1 MPTYKIRGIDVDFPF
16 DAYDCQLVYMEKVI
30 QALQERCNA
39 LLESPTGTGKTLC
52 LLCAT
57 LAWRK
62 SLGSFSTG
70 SAKPDSQ
77 SNSNV
82 NNFPTIVY
90 ASRTHSQLRQV
101 IQELKRSNYRPKMM
115 VLGSREQLCIHDEV
129 SLLRGRAQNNACHY
143 ACRKGAKS
151 RCKHYSLVA
160 DFVKNSPFLGD
171 DPVDIEDLISIG
183 RKSGPCPYYISRE
196 LHKAVDILFAP
207 YNYLI
212 DQSYRKSLS
221 LDWNNSILIFDEAH
235 NLESLC
241 ADAASFDLPSGLL
254 TACISEAK
262 SCIDLSVDRRDKSN
276 DTSRNPDNFAILRAL
291 LLKLEKRIAEI
302 PVESKEFGFTKPGPY
317 IYELFSELNI
327 THETASMLMGIIEE
341 ASVLLE
347 ESKELEAKGGI
358 CRLETMG
365 EILKL
370 IFREKEHA
378 HSNFYRLHVREVDA
392 YPSDGLKG
400 KALRTLSWWCF
411 NPGLAMEEFSKM
423 GVGSIV
429 LTSGTLSP
437 MDSFAQELNLDF
449 PVRLENPHVI
459 SSDQIWAGVVAAGPS
474 GCLFNSSYRNRDSLE
489 YKQELGN
496 AIVNLARIVPD
507 GLLVFFPSYYI
518 LDQCLQCWKN
528 MAHPNSVDSNTIWE
542 RICKHKQPVVEPRQ
556 SSLFPLAIEDYMSKL
571 NDTSNS
577 GALFFAVCR
586 GKVSEG
592 LDFADSAGRAVVVTG
607 LPFATRTDP
616 KVRLKREYLDELA
629 RLQKERRILTGD
641 EWYNQQASRAVN
653 QAVGRVIRHRDDYGA
668 IIMLDERFAHP
679 NRQSQISRWIQ
690 PHIKCYSKFG
700 EVVYHLTRFFRD
712 GGNRVP
718 AKPKKL
724 QHKDSGDTK
733 IVEPIPFSQTPL
745 ALPTD
750 DDGNLHP
757 ISLACEMKRTANSS
771 QLREVI
777 PANRSS
783 FSPLK
788 KFLGSMGSS
797 FGNYT
802 SNGQKL
808 LMSGRGNIQQKSEIV
823 DLTAD
828 SLVDEKPY
836 KGLTA
841 PRFTKKR
848 KISHLEDCVMLDA
861 GHSSKCTNGAECS
874 QSECR
879 SSCVNL
885 VEWDNSSTSDGR
897 SRKQVQGVSISL
909 PRDDEPIPS
918 IDANPLSEGS
928 KGVQNATAPGKDEEN
943 KGSAFLLQVQEKLN
957 SSEYKEFIGFMKALK
972 SKSMKISYVL
982 QSIARLFS
990 GPERL
995 QVSTRFKDFIPVKYH
1010 SLYEKYLG
1018 ANDGIA
1024 DG

>member
-1 MPTYKIRGIDVDFPF
+1 MH
-16 DAYDCQLVYMEKVI
+16 
-30 QALQERCNA
+30 LQ
-39 LLESPTGTGKTLC
+39 
-52 LLCAT
+52 
-57 LAWRK
+57 
-62 SLGSFSTG
+62 
-70 SAKPDSQ
+70 
-77 SNSNV
+77 
-82 NNFPTIVY
+82 
-90 ASRTHSQLRQV
+90 
-101 IQELKRSNYRPKMM
+101 
-115 VLGSREQLCIHDEV
+115 
-129 SLLRGRAQNNACHY
+129 
-143 ACRKGAKS
+143 
-151 RCKHYSLVA
+151 
-160 DFVKNSPFLGD
+160 
-171 DPVDIEDLISIG
+171 
-183 RKSGPCPYYISRE
+183 
-196 LHKAVDILFAP
+196 
-207 YNYLI
+207 
-212 DQSYRKSLS
+212 
-221 LDWNNSILIFDEAH
+221 
-235 NLESLC
+235 
-241 ADAASFDLPSGLL
+241 
-254 TACISEAK
+254 
-262 SCIDLSVDRRDKSN
+262 
-276 DTSRNPDNFAILRAL
+276 
-291 LLKLEKRIAEI
+291 
-302 PVESKEFGFTKPGPY
+302 
-317 IYELFSELNI
+317 
-327 THETASMLMGIIEE
+327 
-341 ASVLLE
+341 
-347 ESKELEAKGGI
+347 
-358 CRLETMG
+358 
-365 EILKL
+365 
-370 IFREKEHA
+370 
-378 HSNFYRLHVREVDA
+378 
-392 YPSDGLKG
+392 
-400 KALRTLSWWCF
+400 
-411 NPGLAMEEFSKM
+411 
-423 GVGSIV
+423 
-429 LTSGTLSP
+429 
-437 MDSFAQELNLDF
+437 
-449 PVRLENPHVI
+449 
-459 SSDQIWAGVVAAGPS
+459 
-474 GCLFNSSYRNRDSLE
+474 
-489 YKQELGN
+489 
-496 AIVNLARIVPD
+496 
-507 GLLVFFPSYYI
+507 
-518 LDQCLQCWKN
+518 
-528 MAHPNSVDSNTIWE
+528 
-542 RICKHKQPVVEPRQ
+542 
-556 SSLFPLAIEDYMSKL
+556 
-571 NDTSNS
+571 
-577 GALFFAVCR
+577 
-586 GKVSEG
+586 
-592 LDFADSAGRAVVVTG
+592 
-607 LPFATRTDP
+607 
-616 KVRLKREYLDELA
+616 
-629 RLQKERRILTGD
+629 ILTGD